1 MAKKNLKKN
10 KLAIIRLWDSDITDC
25 YLVEF
30 SCSNKKL
37 DNALDK
43 AINFAQQKIED
54 WNYDDVIDRLEAKG
68 VAKRVPAYYTEAY
81 A

>member
-1 MAKKNLKKN
+1 MKPQNNMKK

-43 AINFAQQKIED
+43 AINSAQQKIED
-54 WNYDDVIDRLEAKG
+54 WNYDVIDRLEVKG